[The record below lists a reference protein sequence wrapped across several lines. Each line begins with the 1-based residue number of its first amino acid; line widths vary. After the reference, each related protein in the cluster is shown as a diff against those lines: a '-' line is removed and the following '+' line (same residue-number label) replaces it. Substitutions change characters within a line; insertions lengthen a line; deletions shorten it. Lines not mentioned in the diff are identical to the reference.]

1 MRGNNSF
8 STHSSPLSSSL
19 EEELE
24 DDDFR
29 LRFDFFFFDF
39 LDFLLF
45 LLFLLFFLSFLDFL
59 DFFSLLEFC
68 ESSFSLSADSSIFL
82 GGDLPHT
89 WNLEIT
95 MSNLFRNIQHVWI
108 INLLLAKVK
117 FTLETHFQKLTL
129 C

>member
-95 MSNLFRNIQHVWI
+95 ICQIYFEIFNMYELLIYCLLKSNLP
-108 INLLLAKVK
+108 
-117 FTLETHFQKLTL
+117 
-129 C
+129 